1 MLSCKVRLN
10 KNVYMRRILRPLA
23 GGFVGLFF
31 CAGVLHAQ
39 NAHFDWERTLRA
51 DFSLVGDYHYQKAYV
66 SKLMIYKG
74 PIASPLQMISP
85 FDYGEYRY
93 FLIDPEKGDTLFQ
106 RGFSTLFEEWRTIDE
121 ARDKERAF
129 EQTIEMPLP
138 LIPVK
143 LVVES
148 RLRNGQFV
156 RLFQEEVVPDDLSI
170 ARFQPFD
177 FPLKVI
183 HGTEQAAEN
192 LDILFLADGYQ
203 SDETDLFFS
212 QVQTLTTQLLDTEP
226 YRSHRD
232 RITVRAVAA
241 PSIHSGPDD
250 PRSDEW
256 RNTILSSSFNTF
268 GIDRYL
274 ETEATWKVFDVAAQA
289 PHDHIIV
296 LVNSDKY
303 GGGGIYNHF
312 SVVTAGH
319 RTSGTVLMHELGHGF
334 GGLGDEYFGSE
345 VSYNDFINLEIEP
358 WQPNLTTLVDFE
370 RKWKHLMA
378 TDTPIPTP
386 IRPMYKN
393 TTGVFEG
400 GGYVRKGVYRPAINC
415 RMRTN
420 EAAGFC
426 EVCTHL
432 LSRKIQF
439 YTQ

>member
-1 MLSCKVRLN
+1 MRWNFRL
-10 KNVYMRRILRPLA
+10 IS
-23 GGFVGLFF
+23 
-31 CAGVLHAQ
+31 GVVVVLCYFASFAQAQ
-39 NAHFDWERTLRA
+39 NELFDWDRTLRV
-51 DFSLVGDYHYQKAYV
+51 DFVLVGNLHYQNAYV
-66 SKLMIYKG
+66 SKITTFDG
-74 PIASPLQMISP
+74 VFAGSNQMISP

-93 FLIDPEKGDTLFQ
+93 FLIAPEKGDTLFK

-129 EQTIEMPLP
+129 QQSIEMPMP

-148 RLRNGQFV
+148 RLRNGKFV
-156 RLFQEEVVPDDLSI
+156 GLFQDEVVPDELSVV
-170 ARFQPFD
+170 RFQPFD
-177 FPLKVI
+177 FPIKMI
-183 HGTEQAAEN
+183 HGSNDSQQN
-192 LDILFLADGYQ
+192 FDVLFLAEGYQ
-203 SDETDLFFS
+203 ANEADLFFD
-212 QVQTLTTQLLDTEP
+212 QVEDLSGQLLATEP
-226 YRSHRD
+226 YQSLKD
-232 RITVRAVAA
+232 RMAIRAIAA
-241 PSIHSGPDD
+241 PSVQSGPDD

-256 RNTILSSSFNTF
+256 RNTIMESTFNTF
-268 GIDRYL
+268 GVDRYL
-274 ETEATWKVFDVAAQA
+274 ETEATWKVYDLAAQA

-319 RTSGTVLMHELGHGF
+319 RNSGTVLIHELGHGF
-334 GGLGDEYFGSE
+334 GGLGDEYFGAD
-345 VSYNDFINLEIEP
+345 VSYNDFINPEIEP
-358 WQPNLTTLVDFE
+358 WQPNLTTLVDFD
-370 RKWKHLMA
+370 RKWKHLVA
-378 TDTPIPTP
+378 KDVPVPTP

-426 EVCTHL
+426 EVCTEVL
-432 LSRKIQF
+432 TRKILF
-439 YTQ
+439 HAPGRGD